1 MRYITTLFIIVLV
14 IVVSSMAMA
23 AEKEF
28 TNSIGMKF
36 VLIPAG
42 TFTMGSP
49 SNEPSRKSDETQHQV
64 TISRSFHMQT
74 TVVTQGQWKAVMGS
88 NPSYFSSCGDD
99 CPVEQVSWDDAQEFI
114 RKLNRQEGTDKY
126 RLPTEAEWEYAARAG
141 TTTPFNTGNCL
152 STEQANYDGNYPLS
166 GCPKGENRR
175 RTVRVGSFSP
185 DAWGL
190 YDMHGNVWQWCQ
202 DWYGSYPSGSVTDP
216 AGPSSGSYRI
226 FRGGGWDMG
235 GASGCRSARRAIW
248 PGYRPGR
255 SPFPAIGFRRPG
267 QRCPAIGFRLAS
279 TA

>member
-1 MRYITTLFIIVLV
+1 MRYITTLLIIVLL
-14 IVVSSMAMA
+14 IAVSSMTIA
-23 AEKEF
+23 AGKEF

-49 SNEPSRKSDETQHQV
+49 SNEPSRRSNETQHQV
-64 TISRSFHMQT
+64 TISKPFHMQT
-74 TVVTQGQWKAVMGS
+74 TEVTQGQWKAVMGS

-99 CPVEQVSWDDAQEFI
+99 CPVEQVTWNDVQTFI

-152 STEQANYDGNYPLS
+152 STEQANYNGNHHLS
-166 GCPKGENRR
+166 GCPKGEDRR
-175 RTVRVGSFSP
+175 KTVRVGSFSP
-185 DAWGL
+185 NAWGL
-190 YDMHGNVWQWCQ
+190 YDMHGNVWEWCQ

-216 AGPSSGSYRI
+216 VGPSSGWSSGWHRVY
-226 FRGGGWDMG
+226 RGGGWDTG
-235 GASGCRSARRAIW
+235 GEHGCRSA
-248 PGYRPGR
+248 
-255 SPFPAIGFRRPG
+255 FRGTIHGTPSK
-267 QRCPAIGFRLAS
+267 RCPAIGFRLAS